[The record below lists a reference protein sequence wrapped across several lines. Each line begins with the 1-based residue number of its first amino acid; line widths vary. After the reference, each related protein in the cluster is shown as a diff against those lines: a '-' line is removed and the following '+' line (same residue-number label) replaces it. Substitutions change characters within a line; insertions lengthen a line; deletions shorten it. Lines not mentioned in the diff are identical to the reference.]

1 VTPSL
6 QKQIRDS
13 LGEHE
18 AELIELHR
26 ALVRIPT
33 VNRGDGGS
41 ADETRLA
48 QYAAE
53 YLEHARVPARVEEG
67 APGRGNLLAETCPK
81 GVGPRTMLWMSHSD
95 VVPVG
100 DETAWSYPPLS
111 AALAEGRIWGRGS
124 NDCKMLVACQ
134 LFVLAHLARLGL
146 PRHGQL
152 RLAVGADEEVGGRWG
167 FGWLLESRREFLRAD
182 LAICEGGGSCLG
194 RFEDGIPTVSVGS
207 GEKGRYDVIFRVR
220 GEGGHAST
228 PWGKKNPLLILSE
241 VIARLSAWQPR
252 PQPASPLFAHLGKWV
267 GLNEAIRDGNV
278 EEAIGRVAARAPL
291 LLNSLKGQ
299 SRMTITPTV
308 LHAGDKA
315 NAIPTEA
322 ELACDA
328 RLLPGQTQSDLEE
341 AIARILQG
349 PEGIEGIEVTVRET
363 SEPSV
368 SPVDPELERM
378 FERAATQAVGSP
390 VKVAPVWCVGATDA
404 HFVRAAGTPVYGFQ
418 LIHPD
423 ADAKRLGIHC
433 INESIEASMLLPCAR
448 ALAHLALEFL
458 EGERD

>member
-1 VTPSL
+1 MTQSL
-6 QKQIRDS
+6 QKQVHDS

-18 AELIELHR
+18 DELIELHR

-48 QYAAE
+48 EYALE
-53 YLEHARVPARVEEG
+53 YLKRAQVSARVEEG
-67 APGRGNLLAETCPK
+67 APGRGNLLAETGPK
-81 GVGPRTMLWMSHSD
+81 KAGLRAMLWMSHSD

-100 DETAWSYPPLS
+100 DESAWRHPPFS
-111 AALAEGRIWGRGS
+111 ADLAEGRIWGRGS

-134 LFVLAHLARLGL
+134 LFVMARLARLGL
-146 PRHGQL
+146 PRRGQL

-167 FGWLLESRREFLRAD
+167 FGWLLEAQREFLKAD
-182 LAICEGGGSCLG
+182 LAICEGGGGCLG

-241 VIARLSAWQPR
+241 VITRLSAWQPQ
-252 PQPASPLFAHLGKWV
+252 PQPASPIFAHLGKWA
-267 GLNEAIRDGNV
+267 GLEEAVCDGNL
-278 EEAIGRVAARAPL
+278 EEAIARVAVQAPTL
-291 LLNSLKGQ
+291 VNSLKGQ

-328 RLLPGQTQSDLEE
+328 RLLPGQRKADLEE
-341 AIARILQG
+341 AIARIL
-349 PEGIEGIEVTVRET
+349 EGLEGIEVTVRET

-368 SPVDPELERM
+368 SPVDPALEGM
-378 FERAATQAVGSP
+378 FERAATMAVGSP

-404 HFVRAAGTPVYGFQ
+404 HYVRSAGTPVYGFQ
-418 LIHPD
+418 LVHPD

-433 INESIEASMLLPCAR
+433 INESIETSMLLPCAR